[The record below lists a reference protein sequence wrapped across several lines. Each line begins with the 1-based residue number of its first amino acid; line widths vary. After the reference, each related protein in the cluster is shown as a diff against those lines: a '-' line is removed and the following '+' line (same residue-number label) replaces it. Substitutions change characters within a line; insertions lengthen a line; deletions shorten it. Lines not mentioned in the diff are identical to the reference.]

1 MFPSSSWEI
10 QMEIDLAFT
19 GGVRQGYLIQSRN
32 SPPTLSHTVYVYT
45 QYMSRGPFNSSSS
58 TSLSFFPCFFFSPS
72 LYFFHWNG
80 SLLNFWLSIFCQD
93 AFLFWS
99 LGWLK
104 GSWFLSK
111 TAIRKW
117 KVAHNSCSCN
127 STICKAGVFET
138 FGLWHVNVFH
148 PKNWTQNLWKDE
160 NNHRHTN
167 QLNLSSLPSKPY
179 SIPLSLFLSLWLSS
193 VSDFQPSFLSRF
205 LQPLPD

>member
-1 MFPSSSWEI
+1 MSAKAISSNQETHPRPCHTQSTCTHSICQEALLTRLLLHLWVSFP
-10 QMEIDLAFT
+10 A
-19 GGVRQGYLIQSRN
+19 
-32 SPPTLSHTVYVYT
+32 
-45 QYMSRGPFNSSSS
+45 
-58 TSLSFFPCFFFSPS
+58 FFFSFS
-72 LYFFHWNG
+72 VFFHWNG

-193 VSDFQPSFLSRF
+193 VSNFQPSFLSRF